1 MARVIPVL
9 GSAGFATDMTIKADE
24 AMSNFYISQRS
35 QSDMYRGSIA
45 SLGEIISRLGNNTVD
60 LPTEIQRVLGAYL
73 ERQFDQVDLTVKSDV
88 NGSSI
93 DLRITAILRDGNRS
107 IDVAHVVA
115 ASDSKIRSIIDLQ
128 NNGKPIFLA
137 DS

>member
-24 AMSNFYISQRS
+24 AMSNFYICQPS

-45 SLGEIISRLGNNTVD
+45 SLGGIIAKLGNNYVD
-60 LPTEIQRVLGAYL
+60 LPTEIQRVLSGYL
-73 ERQFDQVDLTVKSDV
+73 ERQFDQVDLTVKANV
-88 NGSSI
+88 VGSSI

-107 IDVAHVVA
+107 IDIAHVVSA
-115 ASDSKIRSIIDLQ
+115 TDSKIRSIIDLQ
-128 NNGKPIFLA
+128 NNGKPIYLA